1 MRSKYFH
8 KVLLISICVILIF
21 SVIGCYDIFTWFLEV
36 LPAVIVGA
44 VLIVTYKRFK
54 FTNFAYTLIWVHAL
68 ILIIGGH
75 YTYAEMPLFNW
86 IRDAFDLSR
95 NYYDRLGH
103 FAQGFVPA
111 IVIRE
116 LFIRKNI
123 IKNIA
128 WTNFIVIAI
137 CLAISASYEIIEF
150 IVAVITGEEADSFL
164 GTQGDVWDTQWDM
177 IFALIGSSF
186 SMLAFSRHQD
196 KILNEK
202 SS

>member
-1 MRSKYFH
+1 MREKYFH

-21 SVIGCYDIFTWFLEV
+21 SAIGCHDIFTWFLEV

-54 FTNFAYTLIWVHAL
+54 FTNFAYALIWVHTL

-86 IRDAFDLSR
+86 VRDAFDLSR

-186 SMLAFSRHQD
+186 SMLAFSRYQD

>member
-1 MRSKYFH
+1 MREKYFH

-21 SVIGCYDIFTWFLEV
+21 SVIGCYDIFTWFLEI

-86 IRDAFDLSR
+86 VRDAFDLSR

-137 CLAISASYEIIEF
+137 WSC
-150 IVAVITGEEADSFL
+150 
-164 GTQGDVWDTQWDM
+164 
-177 IFALIGSSF
+177 
-186 SMLAFSRHQD
+186 
-196 KILNEK
+196 N
-202 SS
+202 